1 MPSQKKPPESGE
13 DVTDLM
19 NVKPGDDVTNL
30 MNAASS
36 NDQFTTKLTPEEE
49 PKFQQWIKKNN
60 ITDLDHPNSHY
71 DYRGFWRENPN
82 FQHKPGE
89 HFTDKFKQ
97 PGHPTFSVESKYAAG
112 RTDAGSWNG
121 DTFIPPDQSSE
132 STTPQVGEPQDDSF
146 LTRAWKAINS
156 PMVDIRSATPEV
168 KNATDAFAKD
178 HPYIG
183 GALNFGTDAL
193 SSLTSPLNIATTG
206 AFAGAGAADVAGLPS
221 IAKGLQIGGKVLSAP
236 VTAEGAYNTFSPD
249 STMPERAGGLAEM
262 IGGISGMR
270 SKLPAIGN
278 GIKTGESPQIN
289 PDEIKSAGSGM
300 TPEAQATA
308 AIGSTPIS
316 KPKTIYLK
324 SATIEDVKKARELG
338 YKYVGKT
345 SDGRFKMEYTGE
357 PSSPILEGETANV
370 RPTAANAQ
378 RQKLGPNI
386 DPQQSSF
393 LKEAYNTARAA
404 TTTFDISAPARQG
417 LPLIGTKAWWTS
429 WDDML
434 KSFGSEKAFQLVQQ
448 GIADNPL
455 FKERLSPTGKKIPS
469 FASEA
474 GLKLTDLTNLSSR
487 EEAIASNWLEKIPGY
502 GKGVRASNRAY
513 TAFLNKLR
521 ADHFESLINDSKAMG
536 IDPMKDLT
544 TAREIAEF
552 VNNATGRGSLR
563 ASIPSTVNYFGKD
576 YKVPSAV
583 AGKGIDLER
592 HAELLSNIFFS
603 PRNMASRMQMMNPV
617 NYTMASPF
625 IRKQYLKSM
634 ASTVSAWMTVAGL
647 AKLAGADVSLDPT
660 NADFGKI
667 KIGDA
672 RLDPA
677 GGFQQYLVL
686 FTRLAQGKYTSS
698 TTGQEHEFGQGFK
711 PETRASTAMNFGVN
725 KLHPMLKF
733 GYDMM
738 NASKYRPFSVGD
750 RVAKMF
756 VPMLASDINELIQED
771 PKLAVMLG
779 PAAAIGMGTQYY
791 NEKGQG
797 HPLVPENMDYQFTGG
812 PFGQ

>member
-1 MPSQKKPPESGE
+1 MPTTYHLPNGKVVHTEKPIPPEQMDDFVSSMMGSDKTAPLPDITPSPQLATPDE
-13 DVTDLM
+13 PSS
-19 NVKPGDDVTNL
+19 PG
-30 MNAASS
+30 
-36 NDQFTTKLTPEEE
+36 
-49 PKFQQWIKKNN
+49 
-60 ITDLDHPNSHY
+60 
-71 DYRGFWRENPN
+71 
-82 FQHKPGE
+82 
-89 HFTDKFKQ
+89 
-97 PGHPTFSVESKYAAG
+97 PT
-112 RTDAGSWNG
+112 
-121 DTFIPPDQSSE
+121 
-132 STTPQVGEPQDDSF
+132 QDDSF
-146 LTRAWKAINS
+146 LTRAWKAVNS

-168 KNATDAFAKD
+168 KTATDAFAKD

-193 SSLTSPLNIATTG
+193 SSLTTPLNMATTG
-206 AFAGAGAADVAGLPS
+206 AFAGAGAADLAGLPS

-236 VTAEGAYNTFSPD
+236 VTAEGAYHTFSPD

-262 IGGISGMR
+262 VGGISGLK
-270 SKLPAIGN
+270 SKLPAIGEN
-278 GIKTGESPQIN
+278 IKTPTSEGMNSDALN
-289 PDEIKSAGSGM
+289 PTGM
-300 TPEAQATA
+300 TAEAQAA
-308 AIGSTPIS
+308 SAIGSI
-316 KPKTIYLK
+316 KPGMAKTIYLK
-324 SATIEDVKKARELG
+324 EATIENVKKARELG

-357 PSSPILEGETANV
+357 PSSPILEGETADV
-370 RPTAANAQ
+370 RPTAANAA
-378 RQKLGPNI
+378 RQKLGPDI

-393 LKEAYNTARAA
+393 IKEAYNTARAA
-404 TTTFDISAPARQG
+404 TTTLDLSAPARQG

-434 KSFGSEKAFQLVQQ
+434 KSFGSEKAFQAVQQ

-455 FKERLSPTGKKIPS
+455 FKERIGPNGKKIPS

-544 TAREIAEF
+544 AAREIADF

-563 ASIPSTVNYFGKD
+563 ANVPSTVSYFGHEF
-576 YKVPSAV
+576 KVPSAV

-634 ASTVSAWMTVAGL
+634 VSTVSAWMTVAGL
-647 AKLAGADVSLDPT
+647 AKIAGADVSLDPE

-667 KIGDA
+667 RIGDA

-686 FTRLAQGKYTSS
+686 FTRLAQGKYVSS

-711 PETRASTAMNFGVN
+711 PETRGSTAFNFGVN

-733 GYDMM
+733 GWDMM

-756 VPMLASDINELIQED
+756 VPMLLSDINELAQED

-797 HPLVPENMDYQFTGG
+797 HPLVPEDMDYQFTGG
-812 PFGQ
+812 PLGGQ